1 MSPTIFARNPF
12 IALSF
17 FLIIGILVGDII
29 DSIMLP
35 LVLGTI
41 SIIIYIY
48 LSIKSR
54 NAVYAVKLQPYH
66 WLWIGLLV
74 ISLGIFVSYVTKAK
88 DYDFDNEIYPPIAI
102 GRINNIKENTEQTN
116 MLVTV
121 TTLYRDS
128 LYKQDGLNINVLLSS
143 SDALPYRVGDVISFV
158 HSFKRIED
166 SGNKQNEFYA
176 DYMKRQ
182 GVLYRQWVR
191 AKDLKYLS
199 HKTTPASYALEVR
212 DKLITMVEL
221 SALEQDTKDFII
233 SIIFG
238 DKDYL
243 HADTIEQFRKAG
255 ISHILALS
263 GLHVGIIIII
273 IGSILYP
280 LQGIGLRRT
289 RWLIII
295 ISVWCFAFIV
305 GLSTSVIR
313 ACIMATIYYVTKILE
328 RKNSSVNSLFA
339 AIFFILIISP
349 HSLQDAGFLLSVT
362 TVFSLL
368 IFASKLN
375 PIDRHKH
382 HIYYNIV
389 GALLTVITAL
399 AGSIGITA
407 YYFHS
412 LPLSSIVPNI
422 LVCSIL
428 PLYMTCSIIYII
440 LSALGITFYALGH
453 ILNYGYDFINLI
465 SDYFSTGI
473 FSQLQVYP
481 SAITII
487 LYYIS
492 LLLIAGAIY
501 YKFRA
506 KYTISASAAIF
517 LTIASIIFLPSN
529 APKDGFIIQN
539 TPRSQSIRVYHNG
552 RDTVYDFS
560 TNKIT
565 EFSVYNKKIAIIDH
579 TLYKR
584 DELPEGYIAHPIDMA
599 VIGKDYH
606 GKISTLLKYYKPQM
620 IIALRDIYPQTDER
634 FESESKSYH
643 IPYYSIRISGPLKIM
658 HEK

>member
-12 IALSF
+12 IALSI
-17 FLIIGILVGDII
+17 FLITGILVGGII

-35 LVLGTI
+35 LVLGII

-54 NAVYAVKLQPYH
+54 NAIYAVKLQPYH

-74 ISLGIFVSYVTKAK
+74 MSLGIFISSVSKAK
-88 DYDFDNEIYPPIAI
+88 DYDFENEIYPPIAI
-102 GRINNIKENTEQTN
+102 GRITDIKENTEQTN
-116 MLVTV
+116 MQVTV

-128 LYKQDGLNINVLLSS
+128 LYKQDGLHINVLLSS
-143 SDALPYRVGDVISFV
+143 SDALPYRVGDIISFI
-158 HSFKRIED
+158 HCFKRIED
-166 SGNKQNEFYA
+166 SGNQQNEFYA

-182 GVLYRQWVR
+182 GILYRQWVR
-191 AKDLKYLS
+191 AKDLTYLS
-199 HKTTPASYALEVR
+199 HKTTPASYALEIR
-212 DKLITMVEL
+212 DKLITVVEL
-221 SALEQDTKDFII
+221 SNLEPDTKDFII

-295 ISVWCFAFIV
+295 ISVWCFAFMV

-313 ACIMATIYYVTKILE
+313 ACIMATLYYVAKITE

-339 AIFFILIISP
+339 AIFFILIIWP
-349 HSLQDAGFLLSVT
+349 HSLQDAGFLLSIT

-375 PIDRHKH
+375 PIDRHSH
-382 HIYYNIV
+382 HINIV
-389 GALLTVITAL
+389 GAFLTVITAL

-407 YYFHS
+407 YYFHTLS
-412 LPLSSIVPNI
+412 LSSIIPNI

-428 PLYMTCSIIYII
+428 PLYMTCSIIYIF
-440 LSALGITFYALGH
+440 LSAIGIPFYALGY
-453 ILNYGYDFINLI
+453 ILNYGYDFISFI

-492 LLLIAGAIY
+492 LLLIAGVLY
-501 YKFRA
+501 YKFQA

-529 APKDGFIIQN
+529 APKDGFIIQS

-552 RDTVYDFS
+552 RDTVYDFP

-565 EFSVYNKKIAIIDH
+565 EISVYNKKIAIIDQ

-584 DELPEGYIAHPIDMA
+584 DELPKGYIAHPIDMA

-606 GKISTLLKYYKPQM
+606 GKISTLLKYYKPQT
-620 IIALRDIYPQTDER
+620 IITLRDVYPQTDER
-634 FESESKSYH
+634 YESEAKLH
-643 IPYYSIRISGPLKIM
+643 QIPYYSIRISGPIKIID
-658 HEK
+658 KN